1 MDNERDFIWIDIEVT
16 MQDLTHALRTA
27 GDDDTR
33 AMLETLREHLH
44 ALRAHER
51 QGVPDAG

>member
-1 MDNERDFIWIDIEVT
+1 MDNEREYIWIDIEVT

-33 AMLETLREHLH
+33 AMLDALPEHLQ
-44 ALRAHER
+44 ALRALER
-51 QGVPDAG
+51 QGVADAG